1 MPIYLLFFFSNFP
14 AKKKKKHGK
23 KNHILNQSIFV
34 SRMSSED
41 EEDICN
47 ITIVGGRYNGEKC
60 SAKEGECEH
69 SNSKAKRKRKQE
81 DENEE
86 DWNEDIIIDEEMCGE
101 QTKKRSSLQ

>member
-1 MPIYLLFFFSNFP
+1 
-14 AKKKKKHGK
+14 
-23 KNHILNQSIFV
+23 
-34 SRMSSED
+34 MSSED

-60 SAKEGECEH
+60 SAKERECEH

-81 DENEE
+81 DE
-86 DWNEDIIIDEEMCGE
+86 NEDIIIDEEMCGE